1 MVGLKETGEP
11 DTETLWKMAQPRCGM
26 PDEVPIGTGV
36 SANSL
41 TDPSRNPMNYYVP
54 GIYMLLTHRRRK
66 RNECSRCKF
75 RFWKC
80 RLAMR
85 HCAKIN

>member
-26 PDEVPIGTGV
+26 PDEVPVGSGV
-36 SANSL
+36 SANAL

-54 GIYMLLTHRRRK
+54 GIYMFLKLMWSQ
-66 RNECSRCKF
+66 EE
-75 RFWKC
+75 
-80 RLAMR
+80 
-85 HCAKIN
+85 